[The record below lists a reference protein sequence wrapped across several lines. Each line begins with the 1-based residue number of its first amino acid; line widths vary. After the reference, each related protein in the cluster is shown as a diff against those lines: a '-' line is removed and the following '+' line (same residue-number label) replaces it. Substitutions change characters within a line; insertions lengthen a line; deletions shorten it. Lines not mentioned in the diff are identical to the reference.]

1 MRCYGGCHWLSSL
14 LARPLAS
21 PPARRQFVRITQQC
35 ILAKYCLP
43 APTRRGKME
52 CRRQT
57 QTREFSKG
65 DFQHTFKS
73 RFRSIID
80 VVKIQRS
87 FFTFLTFWNK
97 LERYFSPSCLGQR
110 CNCSDGRRQ
119 KCLCFVFLPGAKS
132 QNIFWHS
139 IPFYSLLFQKSRPEK
154 ARVQHLHFSE

>member
-1 MRCYGGCHWLSSL
+1 MWCYVGCHWLSSL

-21 PPARRQFVRITQQC
+21 PSGPETICTNHSTMHFSKN
-35 ILAKYCLP
+35 ILSLL
-43 APTRRGKME
+43 APTRGGKME

-57 QTREFSKG
+57 QTGEFSKG

-97 LERYFSPSCLGQR
+97 LEEYFSPSCLGQR

-119 KCLCFVFLPGAKS
+119 GCLCFVFYLASS
-132 QNIFWHS
+132 QGNTRFDTTFS
-139 IPFYSLLFQKSRPEK
+139 ILLCTLSK
-154 ARVQHLHFSE
+154 V